1 MKSLNLDKQAI
12 SKALEIALAE
22 TGDGKKQ
29 SHLKQYGKM
38 GQTWLA
44 RDGSGYSVGVIIGK
58 YFDGKNGLSYCL
70 KSATKLLEVR
80 RGNLLSLIH

>member
-1 MKSLNLDKQAI
+1 MNNQKIKEL
-12 SKALEIALAE
+12 SKAMENNDSKESKL
-22 TGDGKKQ
+22 TQ
-29 SHLKQYGKM
+29 VKQYGKM

-44 RDGSGYSVGVIIGK
+44 KDGSGFAVGVIIGK